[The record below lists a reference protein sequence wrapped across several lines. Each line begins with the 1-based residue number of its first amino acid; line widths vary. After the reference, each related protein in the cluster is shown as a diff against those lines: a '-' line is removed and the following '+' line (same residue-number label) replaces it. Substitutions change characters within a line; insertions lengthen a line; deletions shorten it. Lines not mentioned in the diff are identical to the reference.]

1 VEILGPILAVVGAL
15 VAIWLVLVAIIWLH
29 RPSRDL
35 ALPALRAL
43 PDIVRLAR
51 NLLADPRTPR
61 PQKVALVVLIV
72 WIVSPIDLL
81 PEFLPG
87 IGPLDDIVVAAV
99 ILRWVGRRAGPNR
112 LRELWPGTPE
122 GFALVVR
129 LLRLPIEPGAPRAG
143 A

>member
-1 VEILGPILAVVGAL
+1 VETLGPILAVVGAF

-35 ALPALRAL
+35 AMPALRAL

-51 NLLADPRTPR
+51 NLLRDPRTPR
-61 PQKVALVVLIV
+61 SQKIALVVLIV

-99 ILRWVGRRAGPNR
+99 ILRWVGRRAGPYR

-122 GFALVVR
+122 GFALVAR
-129 LLRLPIEPGAPRAG
+129 LLRLPTAPDAG
-143 A
+143 S

>member
-1 VEILGPILAVVGAL
+1 MELLGPILAVIAAFI
-15 VAIWLVLVAIIWLH
+15 AIWLVLVAIIWLH

-35 ALPALRAL
+35 AMPALRAL

-61 PQKVALVVLIV
+61 SQKAALVVLIV

-99 ILRWVGRRAGPNR
+99 ILRWVGRRTGPDR
-112 LRELWPGTPE
+112 LRELWPGTPD
-122 GFALVVR
+122 GFALVAR
-129 LLRLPIEPGAPRAG
+129 LLRLPTTPGASG
-143 A
+143 

>member
-1 VEILGPILAVVGAL
+1 MEVLGPILAVVAAF
-15 VAIWLVLVAIIWLH
+15 VVIWLVLVAIIWLH

-35 ALPALRAL
+35 AMPALRAL

-51 NLLADPRTPR
+51 NLLRDPRTPR
-61 PQKVALVVLIV
+61 SQKVALGVLIV
-72 WIVSPIDLL
+72 WIVSPIDLI

-99 ILRWVGRRAGPNR
+99 ILGWVGRRAGPDR

-122 GFALVVR
+122 GLALVTR
-129 LLRLPIEPGAPRAG
+129 LLRLPR
-143 A
+143 

>member
-1 VEILGPILAVVGAL
+1 MDGLGPIFAVIGAF

-35 ALPALRAL
+35 AMPALRAL

-61 PQKVALVVLIV
+61 SQKVALVVLIV

-99 ILRWVGRRAGPNR
+99 ILRWVGRRAGPDR

-122 GFALVVR
+122 GFALVAR
-129 LLRLPIEPGAPRAG
+129 LLRLPT
-143 A
+143 

>member
-1 VEILGPILAVVGAL
+1 VETLGPILAVVGAF

-35 ALPALRAL
+35 AMPALRAL

-61 PQKVALVVLIV
+61 LQKVALIVLIV

-99 ILRWVGRRAGPNR
+99 ILRWVGRRAGPDR
-112 LRELWPGTPE
+112 LRELWPGSAE
-122 GFALVVR
+122 GFAVVAR
-129 LLRLPIEPGAPRAG
+129 LLRLPTTPGATG
-143 A
+143 

>member
-1 VEILGPILAVVGAL
+1 VETVGPILAVIAAF
-15 VAIWLVLVAIIWLH
+15 VAVWLVLVAIIWLH

-51 NLLADPRTPR
+51 YLLADPRTP
-61 PQKVALVVLIV
+61 PLQKLALVVLIV

-99 ILRWVGRRAGPNR
+99 ILRWVGRRAGPDR
-112 LRELWPGTPE
+112 LRELWPGTPD
-122 GFALVVR
+122 GFALVAR
-129 LLRLPIEPGAPRAG
+129 LLRLPT
-143 A
+143 

>member
-1 VEILGPILAVVGAL
+1 MELLGPILAVVAVF
-15 VAIWLVLVAIIWLH
+15 VAIWLILVAIIWLH

-35 ALPALRAL
+35 AMPALRAL

-51 NLLADPRTPR
+51 NLLSDPRTPR
-61 PQKVALVVLIV
+61 SQKAALVLLIV

-99 ILRWVGRRAGPNR
+99 ILRWVGRQAGPDR

-122 GFALVVR
+122 GFLVVAR
-129 LLRLPIEPGAPRAG
+129 LLRLPSWPGADA
-143 A
+143 

>member
-1 VEILGPILAVVGAL
+1 VETLGPILAVVGAF

-35 ALPALRAL
+35 AMPALRAL

-51 NLLADPRTPR
+51 NLLRDPRTPR
-61 PQKVALVVLIV
+61 SQKIALVVLIV

-99 ILRWVGRRAGPNR
+99 ILRWVGRRAGPDR
-112 LRELWPGTPE
+112 LRELWPGTPD
-122 GFALVVR
+122 GFALVSR
-129 LLRLPIEPGAPRAG
+129 LLRLPTAPDAG
-143 A
+143 S

>member
-1 VEILGPILAVVGAL
+1 METLGPILAVVIAF
-15 VAIWLVLVAIIWLH
+15 VVVWLVLVAIIWLH

-35 ALPALRAL
+35 AMPALRAL

-61 PQKVALVVLIV
+61 SQKVALVVLIV

-99 ILRWVGRRAGPNR
+99 ILRWVGRRAGSDR

-122 GFALVVR
+122 GFALVAR
-129 LLRLPIEPGAPRAG
+129 LLRLPA
-143 A
+143 

>member
-1 VEILGPILAVVGAL
+1 MEVLGPILAVVAAF
-15 VAIWLVLVAIIWLH
+15 VVIWLVLVAIIWLH

-35 ALPALRAL
+35 AMPALRAL

-51 NLLADPRTPR
+51 NLLRDPRTPR
-61 PQKVALVVLIV
+61 SQKVALGVLIV

-99 ILRWVGRRAGPNR
+99 ILRWVGRRAGPDR

-122 GFALVVR
+122 GFALVAR
-129 LLRLPIEPGAPRAG
+129 LLRLPT
-143 A
+143 

>member
-1 VEILGPILAVVGAL
+1 MGALAPILAVVGTIA
-15 VAIWLVLVAIIWLH
+15 AIWLVLVAIIWLH
-29 RPSRDL
+29 RPSREL
-35 ALPALRAL
+35 AMPALRAL

-51 NLLADPRTPR
+51 NLLADPRTPAS
-61 PQKVALVVLIV
+61 QKAALIVLIV

-99 ILRWVGRRAGPNR
+99 ILRWVGRRAGPDR
-112 LRELWPGTPE
+112 LRELWPGSPE

-129 LLRLPIEPGAPRAG
+129 LLRLPGGPSIDSL
-143 A
+143 